1 MGAVLMLWGLWMALA
16 RLTDEPI
23 LSDKAVRITI
33 RVPAEVKV
41 AEPRF
46 RLGDIATVEGN
57 DSQLVERLRQLE
69 MGAAP
74 LPGQTRLFTRA
85 QLLTRLRYY
94 RIDLSQIQLDMP
106 DTIRIT
112 RTAQALDVSQ
122 LEAFAREQL
131 RAVLG
136 AEGDEW
142 TLENPPKPS
151 AVPNGAVEFRLEG
164 APRVANSSATLE
176 VVALV
181 NGQPQARFVLRFKA
195 PARTRTIAVRAG
207 ATVLVRVISEGVV
220 LEVKGIA
227 RATGA
232 LEETIPVYIPDTQK
246 TLRAQIVEVGVVE
259 VRL

>member
-1 MGAVLMLWGLWMALA
+1 MLWGLWMALA
-16 RLTDEPI
+16 RLTDEHAS
-23 LSDKAVRITI
+23 LSKAIRATI
-33 RVPAEVKV
+33 CVPAEVKV
-41 AEPRF
+41 AAPRF
-46 RLGDIATVEGN
+46 RLGDIATVEGK
-57 DSQLVERLRQLE
+57 DSRFVEQLKQLE
-69 MGAAP
+69 LGAAP

-85 QLLTRLRYY
+85 QLLTRLRFHQ
-94 RIDLSQIQLDMP
+94 IDLSVIELEMP
-106 DTIRIT
+106 ESIRIT
-112 RTAQALDVSQ
+112 RVAQVLDISQ

-136 AEGDEW
+136 AQGDAW
-142 TLENPPKPS
+142 QLENPPTPS
-151 AVPNGAVEFRLEG
+151 AVPNGAVEFRLAG
-164 APRVANSSATLE
+164 APRVASSSATME

-181 NGQPQARFVLRFKA
+181 DGQPCARFVLRFKA
-195 PARTRTIAVRAG
+195 PAKTRTIAVRSG

-246 TLRAQIVEVGVVE
+246 TLRAQVVEEGVVE